1 LKFTLLALTLACVA
15 ASAGAEEAEVEVE
28 KSTLEEIKEAVG
40 SLDNATSLAS
50 KGKAAEEWLK
60 AQDGAAE
67 AAAGVAVGNMLT
79 LLFDASNTDADGDGI
94 PDADERDKNE
104 DNIPD
109 ELHKGLR
116 KAISSSVRFG
126 EAPEG
131 IVEGFKEFG
140 EELLSKIKIP
150 SVPLPRLSHFMED
163 LNKALADAQ
172 EELEPGLL
180 MAYGMLLLM
189 AVVPIFMGSHRSL
202 TATEDIAPEDME
214 IMTKGDAAMFPVF
227 ASGALFTMYMCFK
240 FFGKEYV
247 NMVLGGYFFLLGSA
261 SLTTILRPLGEM
273 LSPASFSD
281 EPWEFRM
288 DRTVKVTAADDE
300 TDEKKKQAAKA
311 GEVTTEEWF
320 SLKFDMVD
328 LVCLALSAVV
338 GVWYLT
344 TKSWVATNLYGLSFS
359 INGIAMFA
367 LPSFT
372 IGCVLLCG
380 LFFYDVFWVFG
391 TDVMVTV
398 ARSFDAPIKVLF
410 PKDFM
415 ENGIYASELAML
427 GLGDIVLPGIVV
439 ALLLRFDAHHGRASK
454 PYFWAVYFA
463 YIFGLVFTIVVMHT
477 FKSAQPALLYLVPA
491 VLLTP
496 IMLAVVRGELTQ
508 LFAYDEEALME
519 EEKKEEEAKKA
530 Q

>member
-1 LKFTLLALTLACVA
+1 MVHHIIPYNEALFNLAYSPFCRLTSFRLLSGTAPLNI
-15 ASAGAEEAEVEVE
+15 SATPRVSTMSYLWTSILCIANPCLLSSVE

-180 MAYGMLLLM
+180 MAYGTCAWLWL
-189 AVVPIFMGSHRSL
+189 
-202 TATEDIAPEDME
+202 
-214 IMTKGDAAMFPVF
+214 
-227 ASGALFTMYMCFK
+227 
-240 FFGKEYV
+240 
-247 NMVLGGYFFLLGSA
+247 
-261 SLTTILRPLGEM
+261 
-273 LSPASFSD
+273 
-281 EPWEFRM
+281 W
-288 DRTVKVTAADDE
+288 
-300 TDEKKKQAAKA
+300 
-311 GEVTTEEWF
+311 
-320 SLKFDMVD
+320 
-328 LVCLALSAVV
+328 
-338 GVWYLT
+338 
-344 TKSWVATNLYGLSFS
+344 
-359 INGIAMFA
+359 
-367 LPSFT
+367 
-372 IGCVLLCG
+372 
-380 LFFYDVFWVFG
+380 
-391 TDVMVTV
+391 
-398 ARSFDAPIKVLF
+398 
-410 PKDFM
+410 
-415 ENGIYASELAML
+415 
-427 GLGDIVLPGIVV
+427 
-439 ALLLRFDAHHGRASK
+439 
-454 PYFWAVYFA
+454 
-463 YIFGLVFTIVVMHT
+463 
-477 FKSAQPALLYLVPA
+477 
-491 VLLTP
+491 
-496 IMLAVVRGELTQ
+496 LAVAVDSCVCICGGVCWFVCTRRSVCVYLCLCLCLCLCDGLRHASVCKQPPPIT
-508 LFAYDEEALME
+508 LHPTTVWHF
-519 EEKKEEEAKKA
+519 
-530 Q
+530 

>member
-1 LKFTLLALTLACVA
+1 MVHHIIPYNEALFNLAYSPFCRLTSFRLLSGTAPLNI
-15 ASAGAEEAEVEVE
+15 SATPRVSTMSYLWTSILCIANPCLLSSVE

-180 MAYGMLLLM
+180 MAYGTCAWLWLWLAVAVDSCVCICGGVCWFVCTRRSVCVYLCLCLSVYACAM
-189 AVVPIFMGSHRSL
+189 ACGTRVC
-202 TATEDIAPEDME
+202 
-214 IMTKGDAAMFPVF
+214 
-227 ASGALFTMYMCFK
+227 AS
-240 FFGKEYV
+240 
-247 NMVLGGYFFLLGSA
+247 NH
-261 SLTTILRPLGEM
+261 
-273 LSPASFSD
+273 
-281 EPWEFRM
+281 
-288 DRTVKVTAADDE
+288 
-300 TDEKKKQAAKA
+300 
-311 GEVTTEEWF
+311 
-320 SLKFDMVD
+320 
-328 LVCLALSAVV
+328 
-338 GVWYLT
+338 
-344 TKSWVATNLYGLSFS
+344 
-359 INGIAMFA
+359 
-367 LPSFT
+367 LPSPST
-372 IGCVLLCG
+372 PPR
-380 LFFYDVFWVFG
+380 FG
-391 TDVMVTV
+391 IFKNMCMQ
-398 ARSFDAPIKVLF
+398 RS
-410 PKDFM
+410 
-415 ENGIYASELAML
+415 
-427 GLGDIVLPGIVV
+427 
-439 ALLLRFDAHHGRASK
+439 
-454 PYFWAVYFA
+454 
-463 YIFGLVFTIVVMHT
+463 
-477 FKSAQPALLYLVPA
+477 
-491 VLLTP
+491 
-496 IMLAVVRGELTQ
+496 
-508 LFAYDEEALME
+508 
-519 EEKKEEEAKKA
+519 
-530 Q
+530 

>member
-1 LKFTLLALTLACVA
+1 MVHHIIPYNEALFNLAYSPFCRLTSFRLLSGTAPLNISATLRVSTMSYLWTSILCIANPCLL
-15 ASAGAEEAEVEVE
+15 SSVE

-180 MAYGMLLLM
+180 MAYGTCAWLWLWLAVAVDACVCTCGGVCWCVCTRRSVCVYLRLCLSVYACAM
-189 AVVPIFMGSHRSL
+189 ACGTRVC
-202 TATEDIAPEDME
+202 
-214 IMTKGDAAMFPVF
+214 
-227 ASGALFTMYMCFK
+227 AS
-240 FFGKEYV
+240 
-247 NMVLGGYFFLLGSA
+247 NH
-261 SLTTILRPLGEM
+261 
-273 LSPASFSD
+273 
-281 EPWEFRM
+281 
-288 DRTVKVTAADDE
+288 
-300 TDEKKKQAAKA
+300 
-311 GEVTTEEWF
+311 
-320 SLKFDMVD
+320 
-328 LVCLALSAVV
+328 
-338 GVWYLT
+338 
-344 TKSWVATNLYGLSFS
+344 
-359 INGIAMFA
+359 
-367 LPSFT
+367 LPSPST
-372 IGCVLLCG
+372 PPR
-380 LFFYDVFWVFG
+380 FG
-391 TDVMVTV
+391 IFKNMCMQ
-398 ARSFDAPIKVLF
+398 RS
-410 PKDFM
+410 
-415 ENGIYASELAML
+415 
-427 GLGDIVLPGIVV
+427 
-439 ALLLRFDAHHGRASK
+439 
-454 PYFWAVYFA
+454 
-463 YIFGLVFTIVVMHT
+463 
-477 FKSAQPALLYLVPA
+477 
-491 VLLTP
+491 
-496 IMLAVVRGELTQ
+496 
-508 LFAYDEEALME
+508 
-519 EEKKEEEAKKA
+519 
-530 Q
+530 

>member
-1 LKFTLLALTLACVA
+1 MVHHIIPYNEALFNLAYSPFCRLTSFRLLSGTAPLNI
-15 ASAGAEEAEVEVE
+15 SATPRVSTMSYLWTSILCIANPCLLSSVE

-180 MAYGMLLLM
+180 MAYGTCAWLWL
-189 AVVPIFMGSHRSL
+189 AVSGRGCGFMCLHL
-202 TATEDIAPEDME
+202 WWC
-214 IMTKGDAAMFPVF
+214 V
-227 ASGALFTMYMCFK
+227 
-240 FFGKEYV
+240 
-247 NMVLGGYFFLLGSA
+247 
-261 SLTTILRPLGEM
+261 
-273 LSPASFSD
+273 
-281 EPWEFRM
+281 
-288 DRTVKVTAADDE
+288 
-300 TDEKKKQAAKA
+300 
-311 GEVTTEEWF
+311 
-320 SLKFDMVD
+320 
-328 LVCLALSAVV
+328 LVCLYAQVCLCVSVSVSLSMPVRWPAARECVQA
-338 GVWYLT
+338 T
-344 TKSWVATNLYGLSFS
+344 TSHH
-359 INGIAMFA
+359 
-367 LPSFT
+367 P
-372 IGCVLLCG
+372 
-380 LFFYDVFWVFG
+380 
-391 TDVMVTV
+391 
-398 ARSFDAPIKVLF
+398 P
-410 PKDFM
+410 P
-415 ENGIYASELAML
+415 
-427 GLGDIVLPGIVV
+427 
-439 ALLLRFDAHHGRASK
+439 HHGLAFLK
-454 PYFWAVYFA
+454 TCACN
-463 YIFGLVFTIVVMHT
+463 
-477 FKSAQPALLYLVPA
+477 ALETVNS
-491 VLLTP
+491 LTRCNAA
-496 IMLAVVRGELTQ
+496 IR
-508 LFAYDEEALME
+508 
-519 EEKKEEEAKKA
+519 
-530 Q
+530 

>member
-1 LKFTLLALTLACVA
+1 MVHHIIPYNEALFNLAYSPFCRLTSFRLLSGTAPLNI
-15 ASAGAEEAEVEVE
+15 SATPRVSTMSYLWTSILCIANPCLLSSVE

-180 MAYGMLLLM
+180 MAYGTCAWLWL
-189 AVVPIFMGSHRSL
+189 
-202 TATEDIAPEDME
+202 
-214 IMTKGDAAMFPVF
+214 
-227 ASGALFTMYMCFK
+227 
-240 FFGKEYV
+240 
-247 NMVLGGYFFLLGSA
+247 
-261 SLTTILRPLGEM
+261 
-273 LSPASFSD
+273 
-281 EPWEFRM
+281 W
-288 DRTVKVTAADDE
+288 
-300 TDEKKKQAAKA
+300 
-311 GEVTTEEWF
+311 
-320 SLKFDMVD
+320 
-328 LVCLALSAVV
+328 
-338 GVWYLT
+338 
-344 TKSWVATNLYGLSFS
+344 
-359 INGIAMFA
+359 
-367 LPSFT
+367 
-372 IGCVLLCG
+372 
-380 LFFYDVFWVFG
+380 
-391 TDVMVTV
+391 
-398 ARSFDAPIKVLF
+398 
-410 PKDFM
+410 
-415 ENGIYASELAML
+415 
-427 GLGDIVLPGIVV
+427 
-439 ALLLRFDAHHGRASK
+439 
-454 PYFWAVYFA
+454 
-463 YIFGLVFTIVVMHT
+463 
-477 FKSAQPALLYLVPA
+477 
-491 VLLTP
+491 
-496 IMLAVVRGELTQ
+496 LAVAVDSCVYICGGVCWFVCTRRSVCVYLCLCLCLCLCDGLRHASVCKQPPPIT
-508 LFAYDEEALME
+508 LHPTTVWHF
-519 EEKKEEEAKKA
+519 
-530 Q
+530 